1 MGLFQLINTC
11 WSHSRK
17 NWMGEFNFSQCYLG
31 PLFSFCSFFTK
42 WCCSLV
48 FGCYLLSDFHR
59 QAFMQSFLHKCR
71 FVCGQEH
78 ALKPSK
84 HSSPMRSSLCL
95 RAVDAITEL
104 RLQLSKCSEIQQIR
118 CMWEVPVKQRD
129 EKKLRLIHKLHF
141 YCQPTWLNIWW
152 KNKIGNIRH
161 KPTIFQFNLTGHL
174 KWMF

>member
-1 MGLFQLINTC
+1 MGLFQLINTR

-95 RAVDAITEL
+95 QSCGCNYRIETSAFKMLWNPADKVHVGSTCETEGWE
-104 RLQLSKCSEIQQIR
+104 EIEVNTQIAF
-118 CMWEVPVKQRD
+118 
-129 EKKLRLIHKLHF
+129 LL
-141 YCQPTWLNIWW
+141 PT
-152 KNKIGNIRH
+152 
-161 KPTIFQFNLTGHL
+161 NLTQHL
-174 KWMF
+174 VKKQNR